1 MEKGET
7 ENKKKNSKKFIR
19 NSFFFVLL
27 FILTYYFIFRKI
39 DRRGLQEALRNTNL
53 LFVLIAA
60 ILASGYILFEAVNLY
75 RTLKLLNEKV
85 TVKNAIKYAIV
96 GFFFSAIT
104 PASTGGQPV
113 QVYYMHKD
121 NISYMHA
128 TITILLQSF
137 AYTLMMGL
145 LGLVGYII
153 NYDYISNLGFIEYF
167 FFIGLVVNLALV
179 MVTAVA
185 MFSKKTAQKIVNFI
199 YKILN
204 KINEEKALHFK
215 EKSEIQLAEYHDSA
229 RFIANNK
236 SIMIKTFLTA
246 FLQLFTYHSVAFFIY
261 LALGMHHLNY
271 IKIATLQS
279 VLYLSVAILPLP
291 GTVGVNETGF
301 SLLYNPIIAK
311 NIVDSAMLLT
321 RGVSFYLYVVVTG
334 IILLI
339 ISLRKKKKDS
349 N

>member
-204 KINEEKALHFK
+204 KVNEEKALHFK

-236 SIMIKTFLTA
+236 SVMIKTFLTA

>member
-27 FILTYYFIFRKI
+27 FILNYYFIFRKI

>member
-204 KINEEKALHFK
+204 KVNEEKALHFK

>member
-39 DRRGLQEALRNTNL
+39 DRRGLQEALRNTNF

-204 KINEEKALHFK
+204 KVNEEKALHFK

-236 SIMIKTFLTA
+236 SVMIKTFLTA

>member
-236 SIMIKTFLTA
+236 SVMIKTFLTA